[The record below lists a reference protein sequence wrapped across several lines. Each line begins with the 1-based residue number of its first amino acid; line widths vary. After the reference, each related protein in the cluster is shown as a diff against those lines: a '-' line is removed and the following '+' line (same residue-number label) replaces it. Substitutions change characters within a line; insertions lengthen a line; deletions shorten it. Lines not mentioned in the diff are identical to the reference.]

1 MNDMVPIAHFER
13 KYHIAPNGAVWNLG
27 TEQWLQP
34 STNPNGYLKVTLSL
48 DGKAKQASVHRLV
61 ALHFLPN
68 PYGHPQ
74 VNHKDGNKLNNAVA
88 NLEWVSAEE
97 NAAHALE
104 TGLRPGYMPMTEKVV
119 LLERTL
125 AGETLLAL
133 AEEIGWG
140 PESLTRML
148 RTTADKKGL
157 RHLWDE
163 EMKRRRHLTAL
174 RNLEKVNA

>member
-1 MNDMVPIAHFER
+1 MVPVAHFER
-13 KYHIAPNGAVWNLG
+13 KYHIAPHGAVWNLG

-34 STNPNGYLKVTLSL
+34 TLNPNGYLKVGLSL
-48 DGKAKQASVHRLV
+48 DSQSKQVLLHRLV

-74 VNHKDGNKLNNAVA
+74 VNHKDGDKLHNAVS

-97 NAAHALE
+97 NTRHALE
-104 TGLRPGYMPMTEKVV
+104 MGLRPGYMPLAEKVI

-125 AGETLLAL
+125 AGELLVDL
-133 AEEIGWG
+133 AREIGWG

-148 RTTADKKGL
+148 RTTADKKGM
-157 RHLWDE
+157 RDHWNT
-163 EMKRRRHLTAL
+163 EMKRRRKLVAIKNIESWND
-174 RNLEKVNA
+174 RNT